1 MDACPVC
8 GVPGKSAGTCRN
20 CGTDLM
26 LLRSTSMMAAAME
39 RIAVTRFAAGD
50 DRGAFDAAR
59 RAVFLRR
66 TPLADAIHGFLLR
79 EMKRGKSKI

>member
-26 LLRSTSMMAAAME
+26 LLHSTSMMAASME
-39 RIAVTRFAAGD
+39 RIAVTRLAAGD
-50 DRGAFDAAR
+50 ARGAFDASR

-66 TPLADAIHGFLLR
+66 TPLSDAIHGFLRL
-79 EMKRGKSKI
+79 EAKK